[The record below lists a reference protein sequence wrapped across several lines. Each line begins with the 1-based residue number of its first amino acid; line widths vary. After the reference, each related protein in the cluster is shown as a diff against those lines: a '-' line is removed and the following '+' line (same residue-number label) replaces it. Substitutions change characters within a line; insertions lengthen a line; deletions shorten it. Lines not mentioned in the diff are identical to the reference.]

1 MSSLLPL
8 LLKTK
13 PKQDPS
19 KPHGK
24 KKIWQLDFIVIRAK
38 KKDWC
43 GLKNT
48 TKCKKPR
55 TDWKAI

>member
-1 MSSLLPL
+1 MPSLLPL

-24 KKIWQLDFIVIRAK
+24 KKKQKKNWQLDFIVIRAK
-38 KKDWC
+38 KKKRLVWAE
-43 GLKNT
+43 KHNKMQKT
-48 TKCKKPR
+48 
-55 TDWKAI
+55 

>member
-38 KKDWC
+38 KKRLVWAE
-43 GLKNT
+43 KHNKMQKT
-48 TKCKKPR
+48 
-55 TDWKAI
+55 